1 MNKVTIPLEKGDKV
15 IFASG
20 ATGKISM
27 VDAESK
33 RILVNLDRPYSDY
46 EKAIGNSGQIVCS
59 YSENDLR
66 LFYLLGNNLI
76 GNKVSVDILK
86 QSIEETRKRVENSEK
101 DVKAERAALVCL
113 RRRLFQLTHNMN
125 GEYNEKPI
133 NATET
138 PTLNENNSDDK

>member
-1 MNKVTIPLEKGDKV
+1 MIPLEKGQKV
-15 IFASG
+15 IFATG

-27 VDAESK
+27 IDPESK
-33 RILVNLDRPYSDY
+33 RILVNLDKPYSDY

-59 YSENDLR
+59 YSEYDLR
-66 LFYLLGNNLI
+66 LFYLLGKNLI

-86 QSIEETRKRVENSEK
+86 QSIENARERVKSSEK

-125 GEYNEKPI
+125 AEYTEEPI

-138 PTLNENNSDDK
+138 PTLNESNSDDKL